1 MSSLLGLN
9 AAPRTATR
17 LPIRVPPHSCA
28 GEVDHAGA
36 AAQVDLVDLAQERQG
51 LVGAELAGAG
61 HERADVL
68 GQAAAAEADAGVE
81 ELAPDPVVVADRVG
95 ELGHVGA
102 GGLADLGHGV
112 DERDL
117 GGQERV
123 GGGLDQLGGGV
134 VGDQARRAG
143 GQRRG
148 VHLVQQG
155 GVGLGGRPG
164 DAVHEPVRGHGVL
177 DGEALAQELG
187 VPGQADLRAGGR
199 ARLQQLAQPDG
210 GADRHGGLAHDQR
223 VGGQVRGQRGAGGED
238 VGGVGGVLAA
248 ALRGAHAEEVHAR
261 RGDLGVVG
269 GEPQPAGGQHPG
281 QQVVQAGLEQRR
293 LAGVERRRPWP
304 GRRRRRRRCDRGRPC
319 RPRGRRRGSRCR

>member
-17 LPIRVPPHSCA
+17 LPIRVPPHCVA

-36 AAQVDLVDLAQERQG
+36 AAQVDLVDLAQEGQG

-95 ELGHVGA
+95 ELGDVGA

-112 DERDL
+112 DEGDL

-123 GGGLDQLGGGV
+123 GRGLDQLGGGV
-134 VGDQARRAG
+134 VGDQARGAG
-143 GQRRG
+143 GQRAG
-148 VHLVQQG
+148 VHGVEQG
-155 GVGLGGRPG
+155 DVGLGGGPG
-164 DAVHEPVRGHGVL
+164 DAVHEPVGGHGVL

-187 VPGQADLRAGGR
+187 VPGQAHPGAGGGAGLHR
-199 ARLQQLAQPDG
+199 LAQPGG
-210 GADRHGGLAHDQR
+210 GADRDGGLAHDQR
-223 VGGQVRGQRGAGGED
+223 LGGQVRGQGRARGVD

-248 ALRGAHAEEVHAR
+248 ALGGAHAQEVHAAR
-261 RGDLGVVG
+261 R
-269 GEPQPAGGQHPG
+269 ATS
-281 QQVVQAGLEQRR
+281 A
-293 LAGVERRRPWP
+293 
-304 GRRRRRRRCDRGRPC
+304 
-319 RPRGRRRGSRCR
+319 